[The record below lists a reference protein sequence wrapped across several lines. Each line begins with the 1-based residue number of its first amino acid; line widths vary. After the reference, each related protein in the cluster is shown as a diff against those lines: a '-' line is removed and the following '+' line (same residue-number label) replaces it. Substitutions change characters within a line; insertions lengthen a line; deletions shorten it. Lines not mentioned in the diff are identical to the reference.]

1 MRAFMSWL
9 RIEVKGHLTQSLV
22 VEPQFCQRI
31 QQFPL
36 EKSFQ
41 NLLNTALNGCFFGI
55 GITSKYRIQAV
66 PHAESDFK
74 QNVSL

>member
-22 VEPQFCQRI
+22 VEPQFCQKI

-36 EKSFQ
+36 EKKLSKHPQYGIERMGFWNRHHKPIQ
-41 NLLNTALNGCFFGI
+41 NPSSSRRG
-55 GITSKYRIQAV
+55 
-66 PHAESDFK
+66 E
-74 QNVSL
+74 